1 MARSGDARAASR
13 VYVRFVEAQPQDEE
27 DTMANIQRKSLDQPD
42 ETRPVDKGVVEVV
55 AVGDTTMMRATLEPG
70 WQWSE
75 CVKPVV
81 GGDSCQVRH
90 VGYCISGRLHVRMDH
105 GEELE
110 IGAGE
115 ASDIPPGHDAWVVG
129 DVPYVGIDFVG
140 AEVYAKPSS

>member
-81 GGDSCQVRH
+81 GGDSC
-90 VGYCISGRLHVRMDH
+90 
-105 GEELE
+105 
-110 IGAGE
+110 
-115 ASDIPPGHDAWVVG
+115 
-129 DVPYVGIDFVG
+129 
-140 AEVYAKPSS
+140 